1 MRRIMRWRYYCDFCK
16 KSSGRTLADHE
27 RHCTMNPNRVCR
39 FCKLLGETQAP
50 MAELLAALRSESP
63 VLPALQRAAHDCPA
77 CILAAIRQLP
87 ADELAALYA
96 DQLNENL
103 SAFDYKAASKDA
115 LEAANSEVDW

>member
-1 MRRIMRWRYYCDFCK
+1 MKRLKKWRYYCDFCK

-50 MAELLAALRSESP
+50 IADLLAALRSGVVP
-63 VLPALQRAAHDCPA
+63 VLPALKKSAHDCPA

-87 ADELAALYA
+87 PEEYGALDDSVTMY
-96 DQLNENL
+96 
-103 SAFDYKAASKDA
+103 DYKAESKKA
-115 LEAANSEVDW
+115 LEDLNAAVEW